1 MSEPIDSP
9 GPKPRRHLFGF
20 LDETGLLMSPTTDK
34 FFGLGLLVV
43 PRTKPLHDEL
53 IKFRQRQHYDKEFKF
68 ANVRRNNL
76 SLYKGLLD
84 IFFDTVQA
92 RFCVVIYDKTK
103 INKSKSYAKTYN
115 MFAGELISETI
126 LMTEASPN
134 SEYLSILAD
143 DVSTAIDDSFEKEM
157 RSAVK
162 SSLRRNALY
171 GVFRL
176 ESHAIS
182 EIQLTDVLLGT
193 VAYAYKIREGII
205 QSGPANAKLELVKY
219 FQTKIGT
226 NNLSASF
233 IRRVKKGVQ
242 VKVIEK

>member
-1 MSEPIDSP
+1 MNDETEPP
-9 GPKPRRHLFGF
+9 GPKPRKHFFGF
-20 LDETGLLMSPTTDK
+20 LDETGLLMSPPTDR
-34 FFGLGLLVV
+34 FFALGLIVV

-53 IKFRQRQHYDKEFKF
+53 IKFRQRQHYTEEFKF
-68 ANVRRNNL
+68 TNVRRKNL

-84 IFFDTVQA
+84 IFFDTVEA
-92 RFCVVIYDKTK
+92 RFCVVVYDKTK
-103 INKSKSYAKTYN
+103 LAKNRDYAKVYN
-115 MFAGELISETI
+115 AFAGELIAETVM
-126 LMTEASPN
+126 MTESALR

-157 RSAVK
+157 KDKVK
-162 SSLRRNALY
+162 KTLRRNALF

-193 VAYAYKIREGII
+193 VAYSFKIREGII
-205 QSGPANAKLELVKY
+205 QSGVANAKLDLVKH
-219 FQTKIGT
+219 FQSKIGSSS
-226 NNLSASF
+226 LSASF
-233 IRRVKKGVQ
+233 SRKIKKGVQ